1 MGEGKSSNESGRG
14 YSSAGAARNQ
24 VNTKGGTKYQTVQAG
39 GSTYVIPR
47 RSSNESGQGYSS
59 SAAYDPRNGRLKTAK
74 GNESASEMA
83 RGPGVRVGG
92 RTGMSPEE
100 YAARKGMAQGNQD
113 WAYASQLVSQLPS
126 YVDPFNGASVMDLLT
141 AGAASSVSGG
151 SGGGGG
157 GYGSSGGGS
166 STLGPSS
173 DLLRGSMDMQAAAL
187 DDSYNAREAVL
198 RKLMSEQAGIYD
210 AQRAALDQSNQGV
223 LSALMARESAGNQLR
238 QQQAARLSEIMNGL
252 TTASQGAASGTATAY
267 GNAGSELDA
276 LAAKYA
282 QLQQQQNAGANQLA
296 GAFGAGPAGIQGD
309 AVQALAAARG
319 LNTQLGAGAASS
331 YAGRQAVY
339 GGLQSDAQMADKQA
353 YDQLMRQVA
362 DARTSQSAKY
372 ASDLNQLAGARSQGM
387 SQYEMQ
393 LAQLAAERQQ
403 AAIAAA
409 QQRAELALKYG
420 VQL

>member
-1 MGEGKSSNESGRG
+1 MGKGKSSNESGRG

-47 RSSNESGQGYSS
+47 RSSNESRQGYST
-59 SAAYDPRNGRLKTAK
+59 AGRGTPA
-74 GNESASEMA
+74 G
-83 RGPGVRVGG
+83 
-92 RTGMSPEE
+92 GMSAEE

-113 WAYASQLVSQLPS
+113 WAFARQLVSQLPS
-126 YVDPFNGASVMDLLT
+126 YVDPFNGVSVMDLLT
-141 AGAASSVSGG
+141 AGSASAGR
-151 SGGGGG
+151 GGGGG

-166 STLGPSS
+166 TATGPSS

-187 DDSYNAREAVL
+187 DDSYSAREAVL
-198 RKLMSEQAGIYD
+198 RKLMDEQAGIYD
-210 AQRAALDQSNQGV
+210 AQRSALDQSNQGV
-223 LSALMARESAGNQLR
+223 LSALMARESAGAQMR
-238 QQQAARLSEIMNGL
+238 QEQAARLNEIMNGL
-252 TTASQGAASGTATAY
+252 TTASAGAAQGTATAY

-276 LAAKYA
+276 LASKYA
-282 QLQQQQNAGANQLA
+282 ALQAQQNAGANQLA
-296 GAFGAGPAGIQGD
+296 AAFGAGPAGTSGD

-319 LNTQLGAGAASS
+319 LNTQLGAGAAAS
-331 YAGRQAVY
+331 YAGRQSVY
-339 GGLQSDAQMADKQA
+339 GGLRSDAEMADKQG